1 MARPTTPPAATGRAP
16 LNRDRVLQAAVTLA
30 DDNGIGT
37 LSMRKLGE
45 TLGVEAM
52 SLYNHVASKDDLL
65 DGMVDIVFG
74 EIDLPP
80 EQTPWRHA
88 IRQRANSARDVLRR
102 HQWAIG
108 LMESRS
114 TPGPATLR
122 HHDAVLGCLRAAGF
136 SIELTAHAYSLLDS
150 YVYGFAL
157 QEASLP
163 FDTAD
168 GVPEIADH
176 FVANDYPHLAELATE
191 HVLQPN
197 YDYGAEFLIG
207 LDLIL
212 DGLERAVDQ
221 N

>member
-1 MARPTTPPAATGRAP
+1 LAGRRR
-16 LNRDRVLQAAVTLA
+16 LDG
-30 DDNGIGT
+30 D
-37 LSMRKLGE
+37 
-45 TLGVEAM
+45 
-52 SLYNHVASKDDLL
+52 DDLSVCL
-65 DGMVDIVFG
+65 PVPDG
-74 EIDLPP
+74 
-80 EQTPWRHA
+80 
-88 IRQRANSARDVLRR
+88 IRQSGHDV
-102 HQWAIG
+102 
-108 LMESRS
+108 
-114 TPGPATLR
+114 P
-122 HHDAVLGCLRAAGF
+122 RAAGF

-197 YDYGAEFLIG
+197 YDYGDEFAIG

-212 DGLERAVDQ
+212 DGLDRADP